1 MCELYKQMFEDD
13 YDDDDDDDD
22 DSGTHGGGGGDDGPC
37 DGDEM
42 KGRQQRR

>member
-13 YDDDDDDDD
+13 YDHDHDDDDDN
-22 DSGTHGGGGGDDGPC
+22 GGGGGC

-42 KGRQQRR
+42 EGRQQR